1 MMHEGGVGLT
11 PLPQADGRIKPRPA
25 ILLRRMPPF
34 GDWLSCGVSSQ
45 IHQQVVGFDDVI
57 QMADADFVGS
67 GLKAPSVVRLG
78 FLTTMPA
85 DRFLGVLGSI
95 SRDRHLRL
103 LDRLSRFLALDQSSP
118 R

>member
-1 MMHEGGVGLT
+1 
-11 PLPQADGRIKPRPA
+11 
-25 ILLRRMPPF
+25 
-34 GDWLSCGVSSQ
+34 
-45 IHQQVVGFDDVI
+45 
-57 QMADADFVGS
+57 MADADFVGS

-103 LDRLSRFLALDQSSP
+103 LDRLSRFLALDQSSHG
-118 R
+118 RVCSRLGIKGQGIKED